1 MDKQKTLSEQ
11 TAVRILSMIRSNPDI
26 VAGAKLPN
34 ETELCKLFN
43 VSRSTLREAIRILSA
58 QGIVMTKRGS
68 GTFVCNEPP
77 VSSSIIELPAFF
89 PSFLKDLHESR
100 LLFEPSAAALACQRA
115 TEKERQRILHYGNL
129 TEQAIRD
136 QMDRTEVDQA
146 FHHAIIEATHNDFL
160 SELLPIID
168 RAISETVKAV
178 RTTDTFSTYTLQDH
192 NLITQFFQA
201 RDPLGVKAAMQLHI
215 VHAIAAL
222 GNTPPQIY

>member
-1 MDKQKTLSEQ
+1 
-11 TAVRILSMIRSNPDI
+11 MIRSNPDI

-89 PSFLKDLHESR
+89 PSFLKDLHES
-100 LLFEPSAAALACQRA
+100 
-115 TEKERQRILHYGNL
+115 TEKERQQILHYGNL